1 MLCIVMELLYV
12 EEFLEIVDFKDEEIV
27 DVLLIIGKKLNYFV
41 C

>member
-27 DVLLIIGKKLNYFV
+27 DVLLIIGRELSYFV